1 MRREIPRPTVALVRH
16 DGATLSSRSS
26 HVNVARIARI
36 KAGARLAAVWIPT
49 LFLVFVFAPQAW
61 NKLSD
66 TGGWAVAFRHWGY
79 PVWFRILIGFVET
92 GAALLLLW
100 PRAAVVGAALIIAV
114 MLGGTGTHIVKDH
127 GRHVTSEVLPITLAT
142 IVLVLR
148 IRRAR
153 SSARSRGQSP

>member
-1 MRREIPRPTVALVRH
+1 M
-16 DGATLSSRSS
+16 
-26 HVNVARIARI
+26 NVARI

-61 NKLSD
+61 NKMSD
-66 TGGWAVAFRHWGY
+66 TGGWAIAFRHWGY
-79 PVWFRILIGFVET
+79 PTWFRILIGFVET
-92 GAALLLLW
+92 TAALLLLW
-100 PRAAVVGAALIIAV
+100 PRSAIVGAMLILAV
-114 MLGGTGTHIVKDH
+114 MLGGTGTHIVKDQ

-153 SSARSRGQSP
+153 SRGPSP

>member
-1 MRREIPRPTVALVRH
+1 M
-16 DGATLSSRSS
+16 
-26 HVNVARIARI
+26 NVAHTARL

-79 PVWFRILIGFVET
+79 PTWFRILIGFLET

-100 PRAAVVGAALIIAV
+100 PRSAVVGAALIMAV
-114 MLGGTGTHIVKDH
+114 MLGGMGTHIVKDQ
-127 GRHVTSEVLPITLAT
+127 GRHLTSEVLPLTLAT

-153 SSARSRGQSP
+153 SRGQSP

>member
-1 MRREIPRPTVALVRH
+1 
-16 DGATLSSRSS
+16 
-26 HVNVARIARI
+26 VNVARIARI
-36 KAGARLAAVWIPT
+36 ARIARFKAAARLAAVWIPT

-79 PVWFRILIGFVET
+79 PAWFRILIGFVET

-100 PRAAVVGAALIIAV
+100 PRAAIAGAALIIAV
-114 MLGGTGTHIVKDH
+114 MLGGTGTHIVKDN

-148 IRRAR
+148 IR
-153 SSARSRGQSP
+153 SRESGIGNR

>member
-1 MRREIPRPTVALVRH
+1 
-16 DGATLSSRSS
+16 
-26 HVNVARIARI
+26 VNVARIERI

-79 PVWFRILIGFVET
+79 PAWFRILIGFVET
-92 GAALLLLW
+92 AAALLLLW
-100 PRAAVVGAALIIAV
+100 PRSAVVGAALIVAV

-142 IVLVLR
+142 IVLVSRLR
-148 IRRAR
+148 RARSSAR